1 MARNSSKQLDAFST
15 PPDDESTEQRCPA
28 RKIQFLRLPAVCN
41 LTGLRRSSIYQM
53 EAEGR
58 FPSRVPIGLRAVGWV
73 ESEVQDWLRQ
83 RIVKRKART
92 PSAA

>member
-15 PPDDESTEQRCPA
+15 PTDDESIEQRSRA
-28 RKIQFLRLPAVCN
+28 RKIQFLRLPEVCK
-41 LTGLRRSSIYQM
+41 LTGLCRSSIYQM

-73 ESEVQDWLRQ
+73 ESEVQDWLRR
-83 RIVKRKART
+83 RIDSRQKRT